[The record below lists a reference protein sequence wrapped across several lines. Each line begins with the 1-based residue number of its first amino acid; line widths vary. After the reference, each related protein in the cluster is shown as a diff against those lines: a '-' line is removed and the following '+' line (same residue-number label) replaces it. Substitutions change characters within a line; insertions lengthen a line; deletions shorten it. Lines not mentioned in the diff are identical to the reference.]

1 MICCV
6 IKVGDSLNRD
16 PISEPREQPP
26 EYYTVVFPRLGPE
39 VQVLLVLN
47 YRANVPTGTWQTDT
61 CSETTCWFRFCKKL
75 KPDAEGV
82 TQHSP
87 G

>member
-6 IKVGDSLNRD
+6 IKVGDSLNRH
-16 PISEPREQPP
+16 PNSEPREQPP

-47 YRANVPTGTWQTDT
+47 YRANVPTGT
-61 CSETTCWFRFCKKL
+61 
-75 KPDAEGV
+75 
-82 TQHSP
+82 
-87 G
+87 